1 MSRWGGDIRRL
12 LPNPS
17 RTILRPM
24 NGVGVIS
31 VHHDEEARRATRAI
45 VNGAPGFDVVGE
57 AGSAEEALELAMA
70 LRPSLAL
77 VAVGM
82 PGIDGFETSRRL
94 IAALPSTTVVLLY
107 ASVEPSEE
115 TLVGSQAVAAMHDGA
130 LTPTSLRTLWN
141 EHGTG

>member
-1 MSRWGGDIRRL
+1 MSRRRRDIRRL
-12 LPNPS
+12 LPNPAP
-17 RTILRPM
+17 RILRPM
-24 NGVGVIS
+24 NGVGVMS
-31 VHHDEEARRATRAI
+31 VQHDEAARRATRAI
-45 VNGAPGFDVVGE
+45 VNGATGFDMVGE

-107 ASVEPSEE
+107 TSVEPSEE
-115 TLVGSQAVAAMHDGA
+115 TLVGSQAVAALHDQA
-130 LTPTSLRTLWN
+130 LTPTALRTLWN